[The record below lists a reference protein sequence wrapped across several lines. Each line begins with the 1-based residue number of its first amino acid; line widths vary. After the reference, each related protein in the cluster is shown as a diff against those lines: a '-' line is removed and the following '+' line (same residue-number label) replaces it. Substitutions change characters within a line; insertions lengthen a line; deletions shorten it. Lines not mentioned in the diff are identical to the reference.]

1 MIAKRFQNL
10 LSSVTTEAATKSM
23 EVIFELEHDLF
34 YDVPLKQNGNDG
46 LRKSFLRSSSL
57 VREEEP
63 EEIVS

>member
-1 MIAKRFQNL
+1 M
-10 LSSVTTEAATKSM
+10 TTEGATKSV

-34 YDVPLKQNGNDG
+34 YDVPSKQNENDG

-57 VREEEP
+57 VREEGP